1 MKKKEFQNLWN
12 PAWNP
17 AFTNDLMLD
26 SNLDIFDYMRD
37 RVVKYNESYDATV
50 VGLRGGSKSSSTLS
64 CACLYDPK
72 FHVDNI
78 CFSVDEWLE
87 RTNELAPG
95 SVAMLDEV
103 GTEGSLSS
111 RTSMS
116 KGNRTTADVVQMNRT
131 QRIVTFYVSVDDMR
145 IDKRARQLSTVVG
158 SPINK
163 LSDEQNCGYG
173 LASEIDLKIRSS
185 KPSPEG
191 KQKTKTDGSTGYLEH
206 EVKNWRYGPKGI
218 IKSIIVPHPPMKL
231 WKKYEKVRAKRLEE
245 VMMDGLIEQTVQSK
259 INNKSSSYEEQL
271 PVGQRIPNKM

>member
-1 MKKKEFQNLWN
+1 MNKKEFKDLWN

-17 AFTNDLMLD
+17 AFTHDLMLD
-26 SNLDIFDYMRD
+26 SDMDVFEFMRD
-37 RVVKYNESYDATV
+37 RVVNYNESFDATI

-64 CACLYDPK
+64 CACLYDP
-72 FHVDNI
+72 FFSVDNI

-87 RTNELAPG
+87 RTQELNPG

-111 RTSMS
+111 RTSMT

-163 LSDEQNCGYG
+163 LNDKQNCGYG

-185 KPSPEG
+185 KPSQEG

-206 EVKNWRYGPKGI
+206 EVKSWRYGPKGV
-218 IKSIIVPHPPMKL
+218 IKSIIVPHPPMDL
-231 WKKYEKVRAKRLEE
+231 WKKYEKKRAKRLSEILAE
-245 VMMDGLIEQTVQSK
+245 GTIEQKVQSK
-259 INNKSSSYEEQL
+259 IKNNSPSYEDMM
-271 PVGQRIPNKM
+271 PVGQRISDKM